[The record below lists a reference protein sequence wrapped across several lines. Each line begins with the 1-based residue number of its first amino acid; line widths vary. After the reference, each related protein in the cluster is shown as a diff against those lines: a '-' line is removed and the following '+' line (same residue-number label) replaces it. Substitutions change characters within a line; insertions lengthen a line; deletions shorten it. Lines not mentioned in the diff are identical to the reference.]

1 VVAKGNTIEVW
12 NLNPEGLVEVC
23 KTDVWGMV
31 VGLEWVGKAVSEDVC
46 RISLLLLLIA
56 FLPWSQ
62 GQSPH
67 IVVQTDH
74 PLSRILLYRFV
85 SADQPSLFLTAT
97 HWVDRKSR
105 TAEFLTGLVV
115 DRSAGIV
122 IASLYVG
129 MLSVIEI
136 GVKDKD
142 SPVKGS
148 RRASTVGKG
157 KKRERKDTGEFNMEI
172 DEQADVLDIKD
183 VYEIK

>member
-1 VVAKGNTIEVW
+1 MLI
-12 NLNPEGLVEVC
+12 
-23 KTDVWGMV
+23 KT
-31 VGLEWVGKAVSEDVC
+31 LQK
-46 RISLLLLLIA
+46 
-56 FLPWSQ
+56 Q

-74 PLSRILLYRFV
+74 PLSRILLYRYLNT
-85 SADQPSLFLTAT
+85 DQPTLDLTASQ
-97 HWVDRKSR
+97 WVDRRSR

-129 MLSVIEI
+129 MLSVIEVGI
-136 GVKDKD
+136 KDKQ

-157 KKRERKDTGEFNMEI
+157 KKRERTNTDGSTMEFDDGNGV
-172 DEQADVLDIKD
+172 VLDIKD

>member
-1 VVAKGNTIEVW
+1 MRK
-12 NLNPEGLVEVC
+12 
-23 KTDVWGMV
+23 
-31 VGLEWVGKAVSEDVC
+31 
-46 RISLLLLLIA
+46 
-56 FLPWSQ
+56 Q

-74 PLSRILLYRFV
+74 PLSRILLYRYLHTEKP
-85 SADQPSLFLTAT
+85 ALDLTASQ
-97 HWVDRKSR
+97 WVDRRSR

-122 IASLYVG
+122 VASLYVG
-129 MLSVIEI
+129 MLSIIEI

-142 SPVKGS
+142 SPVKGA

-157 KKRERKDTGEFNMEI
+157 KKRERKDTGDSKMEI
-172 DEQADVLDIKD
+172 DEDRGDVLDIKD

>member
-1 VVAKGNTIEVW
+1 MGRQAGKSTVSNAVTYEMLI
-12 NLNPEGLVEVC
+12 
-23 KTDVWGMV
+23 KT
-31 VGLEWVGKAVSEDVC
+31 LQK
-46 RISLLLLLIA
+46 
-56 FLPWSQ
+56 Q

-74 PLSRILLYRFV
+74 PLSRILLYRYLNT
-85 SADQPSLFLTAT
+85 DQPTLDLTASQ
-97 HWVDRKSR
+97 WVDRRSR

-129 MLSVIEI
+129 MLSVIEVGI
-136 GVKDKD
+136 KDKQ

-157 KKRERKDTGEFNMEI
+157 KKRERTNTDGSTMEFDDGNGV
-172 DEQADVLDIKD
+172 VLDIKD